1 MWVLFNNIT
10 FQVATILIK
19 TSWTNLVKKCF
30 YSIAIYV
37 RVFVL
42 MYRNVALKCDLL
54 FIPTQISHK
63 IFQAEPT
70 YHESKLFTMRANYLP

>member
-42 MYRNVALKCDLL
+42 MYRNVALKCDYYLYPL
-54 FIPTQISHK
+54 KLATKYSRPNQPTMK
-63 IFQAEPT
+63 V
-70 YHESKLFTMRANYLP
+70 NYLP